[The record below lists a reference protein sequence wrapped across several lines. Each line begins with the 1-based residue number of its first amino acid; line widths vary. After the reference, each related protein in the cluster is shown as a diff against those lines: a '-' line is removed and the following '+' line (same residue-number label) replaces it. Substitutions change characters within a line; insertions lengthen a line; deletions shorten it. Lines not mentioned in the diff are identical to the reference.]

1 MPRHKTW
8 RVNFFVLVR
17 EVKNSRATA
26 KKFSRRFSRKHAP
39 QSEHFRSV
47 NFGEADLSEKESS
60 VVFGGTGSYKN
71 IMGDNCRELPPYIS
85 KNIRSEE
92 IISLF
97 ECTHL
102 PTNSCHPLG
111 GVL

>member
-1 MPRHKTW
+1 MFRKTW
-8 RVNFFVLVR
+8 RGNFFVLVR

>member
-1 MPRHKTW
+1 MFRKTW
-8 RVNFFVLVR
+8 RGNFFVLVR
-17 EVKNSRATA
+17 EVKNYRATA

>member
-1 MPRHKTW
+1 M
-8 RVNFFVLVR
+8 
-17 EVKNSRATA
+17 KNSRATA

-97 ECTHL
+97 ECSHL
-102 PTNSCHPLG
+102 PANSG
-111 GVL
+111 IRWGAFYERVI

>member
-1 MPRHKTW
+1 M
-8 RVNFFVLVR
+8 
-17 EVKNSRATA
+17 KNSRATA

-47 NFGEADLSEKESS
+47 NFGEADLSEKENS
-60 VVFGGTGSYKN
+60 VVFGGAGSYKN

>member
-1 MPRHKTW
+1 MFRKTW
-8 RVNFFVLVR
+8 RGNFFVLVR
-17 EVKNSRATA
+17 KVKNSRATA

>member
-1 MPRHKTW
+1 M
-8 RVNFFVLVR
+8 VR
-17 EVKNSRATA
+17 EVKNYRATA

-47 NFGEADLSEKESS
+47 NFGEADLSAKESS

-97 ECTHL
+97 ECSHL
-102 PTNSCHPLG
+102 PANSG
-111 GVL
+111 IRWGAFYERVI

>member
-1 MPRHKTW
+1 MLRKTW
-8 RVNFFVLVR
+8 RGNFFVLVR
-17 EVKNSRATA
+17 EVKNYRATA

>member
-1 MPRHKTW
+1 MA
-8 RVNFFVLVR
+8 R
-17 EVKNSRATA
+17 EL
-26 KKFSRRFSRKHAP
+26 FRFGS
-39 QSEHFRSV
+39 
-47 NFGEADLSEKESS
+47 GSEKLSRHSEKILAPLFPKTRAAIRAFP
-60 VVFGGTGSYKN
+60 VCELPRGGFVRKGKFGRFRGTGSYKN